1 MPAKQ
6 WIVAPDAPP
15 EHVAAFDGLPPALA
29 QVLINRGHVHAE
41 AAMRWLRSND
51 WQSGGFAGY
60 ARKPSIEAAVERLRR
75 AIRDQELIIVYGD
88 FDADGV
94 SSTALMVQTLRALGG
109 QVKAYI
115 PSRVDEGYG
124 VNPESLHMLKE
135 YGARVIVTVD
145 CGIRS
150 VDEVALAGSLGLT
163 MIVTDHHSVGDAR
176 PAAFSLINPKL
187 DDADYSE
194 PMLAGVGVAFRLAE
208 LLLDGADAPITP
220 DDLLDLVAIGTV
232 ADLAPLN
239 SAENR
244 ALVRGGLKVLQ
255 SARRPGVR
263 ALLQVAG
270 IAPSAV
276 DAQCIGFGLGPRIN
290 AAGRLAHA
298 KKAYQL
304 LITEDDGEAAK
315 LADELQTLNT
325 ERQRL
330 TKEAQDL
337 IRMQLESD
345 GLLEAPLIFAGHREF
360 REGIVGLVAG
370 RLTEEFYRPSAVL
383 HMGDEESRASC
394 RSIPGFHMTHA
405 LDLCSDLLVRHG
417 GHAQAAGFTVRNEHI
432 EALKARLIEIAEAE
446 LAGKDLQAVLKID
459 RVLEPREMT
468 LRLADELRLLEP
480 TGQENPQPLFAAQ
493 GLRVV
498 DCQPVGKDGQHL
510 RYALRDDAT
519 EIRFGAIGF
528 RMGGNGAFRPAL
540 GERVDAAFRLEINTW
555 RDESQLQ
562 LRLEDLRK
570 PAGVHSPA

>member
-1 MPAKQ
+1 MPSKRWEFSPA
-6 WIVAPDAPP
+6 ALS
-15 EHVAAFDGLPPALA
+15 EHLAAFDGLPPAVA
-29 QVLINRGHVHAE
+29 QVLINRGHDE
-41 AAMRWLRSND
+41 PQAAAHWLRSND
-51 WQSGGFAGY
+51 WQAGGFGGY
-60 ARKPSIEAAVERLRR
+60 TRKPSIEAAVERLRR

-135 YGARVIVTVD
+135 YGTRVIVTVD

-150 VDEVALAGSLGLT
+150 VDEVALAESLGLT
-163 MIVTDHHSVGDAR
+163 MIVTDHHSVGEVR
-176 PAAFSLINPKL
+176 PAAYALINPKL

-194 PMLAGVGVAFRLAE
+194 TMLAGVGVAFRLAE
-208 LLLDGADAPITP
+208 LLLGGADAPLAP
-220 DDLLDLVAIGTV
+220 EDLLDLVAIGTV

-244 ALVRGGLKVLQ
+244 ALVRAGLKVLQ

-270 IAPSAV
+270 IAPASV
-276 DAQCIGFGLGPRIN
+276 DAQSIGFGLGPRIN

-298 KKAYQL
+298 RQAYQL
-304 LITEDDGEAAK
+304 LITDDDGEAAK
-315 LADELQTLNT
+315 LAAELQTLNA

-337 IRMQLESD
+337 IRTQLESD
-345 GLLEAPLIFAGHREF
+345 GLLDAPLIFAGHREF

-383 HMGDEESRASC
+383 HIGPEESRASC
-394 RSIPGFHMTHA
+394 RSIPGFHITHA
-405 LDLCSDLLVRHG
+405 LDACADLLVRHG
-417 GHAQAAGFTVRNEHI
+417 GHAQAAGFTVRNEHV
-432 EALKARLIEIAEAE
+432 EALKARLIGIAGLE
-446 LAGKDLQAVLKID
+446 LAGKDLQAILKID

-468 LRLADELRLLEP
+468 LRLAEELKLLEP
-480 TGQENPQPLFAAQ
+480 TGQENPQPMFAAQ
-493 GLRVV
+493 MLRVV

-519 EIRFGAIGF
+519 ESRFGAIGF

-540 GERVDAAFRLEINTW
+540 GDLVDAAFRLEVNTW

-562 LRLEDLRK
+562 LRLEDLR
-570 PAGVHSPA
+570 PAEPA